1 MRIQPF
7 KLDQWLNKYHF
18 SPNPPSFDLASSYG
32 PPWTLKD
39 LLNLVSADERESLLD
54 TQLTYANGL
63 GGEQLR
69 QAIADMQGVKAEDVQ
84 ILVGAS
90 EALLILFACAAEPG
104 ANVILPSPIFP
115 STAIDP
121 ELFKLEVRYYH
132 LRRENNFDIDI
143 GEIKRLV
150 DNKTR
155 VLLVNTPH
163 NPTGATLSNE
173 QLRELHDFAVDKGIQ
188 FVSDEVYHPI
198 YFATETE
205 TAAVLPHATVLG
217 SFSKSFALSGIRTGW
232 IVERDRERM
241 QQYAEAR
248 SYFTISNPP
257 LAEKFAEIAVRN
269 RETIFARTRD
279 VAAANLRFLEE
290 FFSKHEDKLG
300 WVPPRGGL
308 TIFPWLNDDSDSRV
322 FCAEA
327 AERGV
332 LLAPGDCFEMP
343 NHFRLG
349 FGVSAEGF
357 GQALAR
363 ISELLEGRSR
373 AVSV

>member
-18 SPNPPSFDLASSYG
+18 SPTPPEFDLASSYG

-39 LLNLVSADERESLLD
+39 LLNLVGADERESLLD
-54 TQLTYANGL
+54 TKLTYANGL

-69 QAIADMQGVKAEDVQ
+69 QAIADMQGVKAQEIQV
-84 ILVGAS
+84 LVGAS

-104 ANVILPSPIFP
+104 ANVILPSPLFP

-132 LRRENNFDIDI
+132 LRPENSFEIDVD
-143 GEIKRLV
+143 EIKRLA
-150 DNKTR
+150 DDKTK

-173 QLRELHDFAVDKGIQ
+173 RLRELHDFAVEKGIQ

-198 YFATETE
+198 YFGSETE
-205 TAAVLPHATVLG
+205 SAAVLPHATVLG
-217 SFSKSFALSGIRTGW
+217 SFSKSFALSGVRTGW
-232 IVERDRERM
+232 IVERDQERM
-241 QQYAEAR
+241 HQYAEAR

-257 LAEKFAEIAVRN
+257 LAEKVSEIAVRR
-269 RETIFARTRD
+269 RETIFARTRE
-279 VAAANLRFLEE
+279 VANANLRLLDE
-290 FFSKHEDKLG
+290 FFAQLADKLG
-300 WVPPRGGL
+300 WVRPRGGL
-308 TIFPWLNDDSDSRV
+308 TAFPWLNNGNDARD
-322 FCAEA
+322 FCTAA

-349 FGVSAEGF
+349 FGVFAEGF
-357 GQALAR
+357 GQALGR
-363 ISELLEGRSR
+363 VSELLEDKSR

>member
-18 SPNPPSFDLASSYG
+18 SPNPPEFDLASSYG

-39 LLNLVSADERESLLD
+39 LLNLVGPDERESLLD
-54 TQLTYANGL
+54 TKLTYANGL

-69 QAIADMQGVKAEDVQ
+69 QAIADMQGVNAQDIQV
-84 ILVGAS
+84 LVGAS

-104 ANVILPSPIFP
+104 ANVILPSPLFP

-132 LRRENNFDIDI
+132 LQPKNKFEIDID
-143 GEIKRLV
+143 EIRRLA
-150 DNKTR
+150 NEKTK

-173 QLRELHDFAVDKGIQ
+173 QLRELHDFAVERGIQ

-198 YFATETE
+198 YFGSETE
-205 TAAVLPHATVLG
+205 SAAVLPHATVLG
-217 SFSKSFALSGIRTGW
+217 SFSKSFALSGVRTGW

-241 QQYAEAR
+241 HQYADAR

-257 LAEKFAEIAVRN
+257 LAEKFSEIAVRR
-269 RETIFARTRD
+269 RETVFARTRE
-279 VAAANLRFLEE
+279 VANSNLRLLDE
-290 FFSKHEDKLG
+290 FFSSHADKLG
-300 WVPPRGGL
+300 WVRPRGGL
-308 TIFPWLNDDSDSRV
+308 TAFPWLNDGSDARE

-349 FGVSAEGF
+349 FGVFAEGF
-357 GQALAR
+357 RQALER
-363 ISELLEGRSR
+363 VSEVLEGKSR
-373 AVSV
+373 AVRN